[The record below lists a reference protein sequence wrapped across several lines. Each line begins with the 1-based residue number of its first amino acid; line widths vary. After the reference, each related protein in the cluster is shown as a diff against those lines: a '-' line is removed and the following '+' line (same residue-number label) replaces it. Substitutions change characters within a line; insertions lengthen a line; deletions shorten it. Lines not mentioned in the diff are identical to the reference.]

1 VQVKVITVASRHVDY
16 AASVAQQLE
25 LEGIRVEIDDRNER
39 VGYKIREG
47 ELEKVPYL
55 LVLGDQEV
63 ESGMV
68 RVRKRGAGDQG
79 SASLAEFVA
88 NLKEEIEQKK

>member
-1 VQVKVITVASRHVDY
+1 
-16 AASVAQQLE
+16 
-25 LEGIRVEIDDRNER
+25 
-39 VGYKIREG
+39 
-47 ELEKVPYL
+47 
-55 LVLGDQEV
+55 
-63 ESGMV
+63 MV